1 MEKRLTM
8 NPVMQG
14 GKTIWGDRAWTC
26 FLLLLSVTVML
37 AACGGRSPTRDD
49 NGLQVTLIPAP
60 EGYGGTYVT
69 IQLADSTGAAITDAT
84 VRIEGNMNHPGMA
97 PVFSEAAEDGN
108 DGAVD
113 GSYQT
118 PFAFNMLGDWILTV
132 TIERP
137 DGSQSKHD
145 INVRVG
151 DPQVEVRG
159 Q

>member
-1 MEKRLTM
+1 MM
-8 NPVMQG
+8 NPVARWR
-14 GKTIWGDRAWTC
+14 KIIWGNRAWVY

-37 AACGGRSPTRDD
+37 AACSGRSTTRDD
-49 NGLQVTLIPAP
+49 SGLQVTLIPAP
-60 EGYGGTYVT
+60 EGYGGTYLT
-69 IQLADSTGAAITDAT
+69 IQLADGAGAPITDAT
-84 VRIEGNMNHPGMA
+84 VHIEGNMNHPGMA
-97 PVFSEAAEDGN
+97 PVFSEAAEDGD

-132 TIERP
+132 SIERP